1 MLSPEQWT
9 QLLSLLQKI
18 ADRPDTITKMQ
29 DWPMLVTVTGMFGGV
44 MLLMIGGGIG
54 YILSTIE
61 RDRRENKEDHDK
73 LWKSQA
79 DCQDDCCPRG
89 REQHAR

>member
-18 ADRPDTITKMQ
+18 ADKPDTITKMQ
-29 DWPMLVTVTGMFGGV
+29 DWPMLVTVTGLFGGI
-44 MLLMIGGGIG
+44 LLLVIGGCIG
-54 YILSTIE
+54 YLFSRIDKAHDENVADHKAI
-61 RDRRENKEDHDK
+61 REEIK
-73 LWKSQA
+73 

-89 REQHAR
+89 R